1 MGFGKCD
8 RLHGHNY
15 VVRVQL
21 QYLNQTS
28 TESIDF
34 RVVNERIRELL
45 LQLDQKILIPK
56 ESSVIQITSV
66 SNGKNWQVM
75 VNEKMYSFPKQDV
88 VILEGINMT
97 TAENLA
103 WYIHSRLILV
113 LKHQFR
119 GNISKITVKVEEN
132 LGNEASYSV
141 DDTEEDL
148 REGISPNV
156 SQSE

>member
-1 MGFGKCD
+1 
-8 RLHGHNY
+8 
-15 VVRVQL
+15 
-21 QYLNQTS
+21 
-28 TESIDF
+28 
-34 RVVNERIRELL
+34 
-45 LQLDQKILIPK
+45 
-56 ESSVIQITSV
+56 V